1 MNSSDTIMSEFNIL
15 DRLPTGACVLR
26 SDFNVLFWNARLE
39 EWTGMNRDAIVGT
52 SILKQ
57 FPRLKEP
64 RFYQRLED
72 VLERGLPAIFSS
84 KLHSYFIPSLLPDGK
99 MRQQRTTIT
108 PLHIPESETPLALVI
123 IEDVTDLTKTVE
135 DYKAMRDSALEEV
148 KVRKEAEERFRTA
161 FHTNPDPTMIERLR
175 DGIII
180 DVNESFIAASGLTR
194 EEIVGNTVENL
205 DFLVPPVTRDQLLEE
220 LLKDGAIVNREMQVQ
235 PKEGPARTS
244 LSSICLLYID
254 GEQHIL
260 SSSKDITELR
270 DTQKQLQSSLKEKEV
285 LLKEIHHRVKNNM
298 LTISALLSIQAR
310 EANDDRI
317 TRMVAESMNRIQAMA
332 MIHEALYST
341 ESLAHIDLGMYL
353 ANLCERI
360 QSALVLDSEKITLK
374 AESDEITLSP
384 DQAIPCALAINE
396 LVSNS
401 VEHAFP
407 GDRSGVIT
415 VESRLRGSRDVQL
428 IVSDNGIGISDD
440 NDRSGTSSSLGLK
453 LVRALAVDQLK
464 GTFEVTRENGTQF
477 SITFQIQQ

>member
-1 MNSSDTIMSEFNIL
+1 MSEFNIL
-15 DRLPTGACVLR
+15 DRLPSGACVLR
-26 SDFNVLFWNARLE
+26 DDFTVLFWNARLE
-39 EWTGMNRDAIVGT
+39 EWTGLNRDAIVGT

-57 FPRLKEP
+57 FPQLEEP

-72 VLERGLPAIFSS
+72 VLKSGLPAIFSS
-84 KLHSYFIPSLLPDGK
+84 KLHKYFIPSLLPDGQ
-99 MRQQRTTIT
+99 MRQQRTTVT
-108 PLHIPESETPLALVI
+108 PLHKTDPEVSLALVI

-135 DYKAMRDSALEEV
+135 DYKSMRNNALEEV

-161 FHTNPDPTMIERLR
+161 FHTNPDPTMIERLS
-175 DGIII
+175 DGVII
-180 DVNESFIAASGLTR
+180 DANESYIARTGFLR
-194 EEIVGNTVENL
+194 EEIIGSTVEELN
-205 DFLVPPVTRDQLLEE
+205 FLVPPVNRNQLLEE
-220 LLKDGAIVNREMQVQ
+220 LQKNGVINNRELQVRQKDGSIITAL
-235 PKEGPARTS
+235 T
-244 LSSICLLYID
+244 SICLFNIG
-254 GEQHIL
+254 GEPHIQ
-260 SSSKDITELR
+260 SISKNITELR

-298 LTISALLSIQAR
+298 LTVSALLSIQAR

-317 TRMVAESMNRIQAMA
+317 TKMVAESKSRIQAMA

-341 ESLAHIDLGMYL
+341 ESLAEIELGAYL

-360 QSALVLDSEKITLK
+360 QSALVLNSEKITLK

-407 GDRSGVIT
+407 GGRSGVIT
-415 VESRLRGSRDVQL
+415 IESRLRGSRDVQL
-428 IVSDNGIGISDD
+428 IVSDNGIGMSDNSD
-440 NDRSGTSSSLGLK
+440 QSEEGSSLGLK
-453 LVRALAVDQLK
+453 LVKALAVDQLN

-477 SITFQIQQ
+477 SITFQIRY

>member
-1 MNSSDTIMSEFNIL
+1 
-15 DRLPTGACVLR
+15 
-26 SDFNVLFWNARLE
+26 
-39 EWTGMNRDAIVGT
+39 
-52 SILKQ
+52 
-57 FPRLKEP
+57 
-64 RFYQRLED
+64 
-72 VLERGLPAIFSS
+72 
-84 KLHSYFIPSLLPDGK
+84 
-99 MRQQRTTIT
+99 
-108 PLHIPESETPLALVI
+108 
-123 IEDVTDLTKTVE
+123 
-135 DYKAMRDSALEEV
+135 MRDSALEEV

-205 DFLVPPVTRDQLLEE
+205 DYLMSEVTRDQLLEE
-220 LLKDGAIVNREMQVQ
+220 LLKDGAIVNRELQMQQ
-235 PKEGPARTS
+235 KDGSIITALT
-244 LSSICLLYID
+244 SICLFNID
-254 GEQHIL
+254 GEPHIQ
-260 SSSKDITELR
+260 STGKDITELR
-270 DTQKQLQSSLKEKEV
+270 ETQKKLQSSLKEKEI

-298 LTISALLSIQAR
+298 LTVSALLSIQAR

-440 NDRSGTSSSLGLK
+440 RDRPGKSSSLGLK
-453 LVRALAVDQLK
+453 LVKALAVDQLN
-464 GTFEVTRENGTQF
+464 GTFEVTRGNGTQF
-477 SITFQIQQ
+477 SITFQIQH